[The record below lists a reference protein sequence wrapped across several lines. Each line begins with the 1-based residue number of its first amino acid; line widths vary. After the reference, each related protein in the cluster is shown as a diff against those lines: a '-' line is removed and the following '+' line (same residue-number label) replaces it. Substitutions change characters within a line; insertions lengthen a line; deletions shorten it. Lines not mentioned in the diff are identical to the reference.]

1 MLITLL
7 EIVMVNLGLGYDKLE
22 CPPGTPVGGP
32 PTGVY
37 YNYLFS
43 GPPVGGLLR
52 PQFLEPKAAV

>member
-32 PTGVY
+32 PY
-37 YNYLFS
+37 
-43 GPPVGGLLR
+43 GGLLQLSVFR
-52 PQFLEPKAAV
+52 TPGRGIAAASVLRA